1 MASRFLVNFPYK
13 KPERGNTMHL
23 REEKIEG
30 KFLKIAQEH
39 EIVMA
44 HLSKL
49 KEILKNPRDGLKMLE
64 EILPVFQSDM
74 RQHFKIEE
82 RFLFPAALLSMP
94 SVEIVDM
101 ITILVKEHGYTE
113 RDIQALKS
121 LVENQPDGSSAEEI
135 MDLLEKI
142 TGDIEKHALIEIEDL
157 FAKMDNN
164 KRCRKIIQGILLEE

>member
-1 MASRFLVNFPYK
+1 MIK
-13 KPERGNTMHL
+13 KTGERGKTMHF

-49 KEILKNPRDGLKMLE
+49 KEILKNPRDGLKRLE
-64 EILPVFQSDM
+64 EMLSVFQSDM
-74 RQHFKIEE
+74 RHHFKIEE

-94 SVEIVDM
+94 TIEIVDM
-101 ITILVKEHGYTE
+101 IMMLEKEHGYTE
-113 RDIQALKS
+113 RDIQTLKS
-121 LVENQPDGSSAEEI
+121 LVENHPEGSSAEEI

-142 TGDIEKHALIEIEDL
+142 AADIEKHALIEIEDL
-157 FAKMDNN
+157 FPKMDDN
-164 KRCRKIIQGILLEE
+164 KRCRKIIQGILLED